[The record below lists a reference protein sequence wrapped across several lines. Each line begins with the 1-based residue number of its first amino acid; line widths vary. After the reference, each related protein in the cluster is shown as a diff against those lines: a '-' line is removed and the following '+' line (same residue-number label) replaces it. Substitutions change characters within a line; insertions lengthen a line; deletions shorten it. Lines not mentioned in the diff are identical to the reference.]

1 MVDAFKDL
9 QCANAELAGGAK
21 PVVKAYS
28 VALQIDLIERCRPG
42 AFLDC
47 QV

>member
-1 MVDAFKDL
+1 MDAFKDL
-9 QCANAELAGGAK
+9 QYANAELAGSAE
-21 PVVKAYS
+21 PVVKADS
-28 VALQIDLIERCRPG
+28 VALQIYLIERRRPG